1 MPTKNEV
8 VAKQLG
14 EIRRDVH
21 KLWVALR
28 TDPKEQARKERMW
41 SLLTA
46 GLAAAAAMG
55 ARQAASKLWMRATG
69 DIPPPIHE
77 AEEEAARLRKNLS

>member
-8 VAKQLG
+8 VAKQLD
-14 EIRRDVH
+14 EIHRDLH

-28 TDPKEQARKERMW
+28 TDPKKQAWKERMW

-46 GLAAAAAMG
+46 GLAAAATMG
-55 ARQAASKLWMRATG
+55 ARQAATKLWMRATG
-69 DIPPPIHE
+69 DIPPPVHD
-77 AEEEAARLRKNLS
+77 AEEEAAKLRKKPS